1 MARIV
6 AAART
11 SHVPMIT
18 GRPDV
23 IVMFVNGCATDLT
36 GHAVTPAE
44 RVTAGQLPVYRPVPK
59 PHGWVL
65 PSTCPA
71 PHAIKPRCGPER
83 RLPPS
88 EENQHGTLEG
98 NAPAAELWHGPSG
111 SEQ

>member
-44 RVTAGQLPVYRPVPK
+44 RAALKTGDIRALDELGANPYLIRRVFRGNFEGLGRAGLETAARGRVP
-59 PHGWVL
+59 
-65 PSTCPA
+65 
-71 PHAIKPRCGPER
+71 
-83 RLPPS
+83 RL
-88 EENQHGTLEG
+88 HRGGRDGTW
-98 NAPAAELWHGPSG
+98 A
-111 SEQ
+111 